1 MSNNALLKRR
11 YGNVVEGP
19 QGLQMPEKVARIV
32 EAAAKTLPKNDEH
45 FNYRRRAFSAKQED
59 VDGGART
66 EVSTITTD
74 AVDRDGE
81 CVLTSGGDWS
91 SYNKVVPFCH
101 KYDQLPAGI
110 SLWISPKGRA
120 TKAKT
125 QYPPKPADW
134 GDAAWMPSAI
144 WAFINQPV
152 PAMGDKSIGF
162 LPLNVR
168 GATPAEK
175 AMRPELDRVPIID
188 KWLGLEYSCVLV
200 PCNQEATLDAVIS
213 KGLSD
218 GTITKDFADLVHR
231 AMEDPKTLVSMTQ
244 GKSMDTPPADT
255 ATASPAQSEGANAMG
270 GAVTPATVPQM
281 KSMAH
286 FKMPMHVQ
294 AGMKAMMSQIDP
306 DDMADDAPDEHSM
319 VMHHSMDTDDPA
331 MVSKAIEGMGPMSC
345 RMGKCKSMATKDMDG
360 GDVDQLSMGISGK
373 GLMPMHKALTT
384 LPHSN
389 PDAGNFMP
397 RVKLCDLKPGMG
409 AKYKDM
415 DDMGGMGMK
424 LKTLDFKDSK
434 GNTTAL
440 PMTGGAGTMK
450 ELPTFDDGEPVKRSD
465 LRRIVEALKA
475 VGAPVNPANGGED
488 DMTAFCPQCMEEAKS
503 AGTMDVPGIGMCDK
517 YSCPTCKTDFLSPRS
532 DTRSPEISGNTDGS
546 PAGENVGAVTYGKGA
561 AADPASV
568 TASTAVAAPPAPV
581 AKTVTPFVSPED
593 LARAIERKKAAD
605 KSTLAARMEPLIA
618 EALDRRM
625 GRV

>member
-1 MSNNALLKRR
+1 
-11 YGNVVEGP
+11 
-19 QGLQMPEKVARIV
+19 MPEKVARVI

-81 CVLTSGGDWS
+81 CVLTSGGDWTQ
-91 SYNKVVPFCH
+91 YNKVVPFCH
-101 KYDQLPAGI
+101 DYGQLPAGI
-110 SLWISPKGRA
+110 SLWISPKGRS

-125 QYPPKPADW
+125 QYPLKPADW
-134 GDAAWMPSAI
+134 GDVAWMPSAI
-144 WAFINQPV
+144 WTFINQPV
-152 PAMGDKSIGF
+152 PALGDKSIGF

-231 AMEDPKTLVSMTQ
+231 AMEDPKTLVFMSQ

-255 ATASPAQSEGANAMG
+255 ATASPSQSEGANATG

-306 DDMADDAPDEHSM
+306 DDLAGDAPDEHSM

-360 GDVDQLSMGISGK
+360 GDVDQLSMGVSGK
-373 GLMPMHKALTT
+373 GLMPMHKALTA

-440 PMTGGAGTMK
+440 PMTGGSGTMK
-450 ELPTFDDGEPVKRSD
+450 GKSSA
-465 LRRIVEALKA
+465 I
-475 VGAPVNPANGGED
+475 GAPVNPANGGEN

-517 YSCPTCKTDFLSPRS
+517 YSCPMCKTDFLAPRS

-546 PAGENVGAVTYGKGA
+546 PAGENVGAVTYGKTA
-561 AADPASV
+561 VANPASV
-568 TASTAVAAPPAPV
+568 TTSTAVAAPAPV
-581 AKTVTPFVSPED
+581 AKAVMSFVSPED

-605 KSTLAARMEPLIA
+605 KAALAARMEPLIA

>member
-1 MSNNALLKRR
+1 MATDILKRK

-19 QGLQMPEKVARIV
+19 MGMRMPERIARTI
-32 EAAAKTLPKNDEH
+32 EDAAKKLPAD
-45 FNYRRRAFSAKQED
+45 FTYRRRALRTKQEE
-59 VDGGART
+59 VDTGSRQ
-66 EVSTITTD
+66 EVSTVTTD

-81 CVLTSGGDWS
+81 CVLSSGGNWQE
-91 SYNKVVPFCH
+91 YNKVVPFVH
-101 KYDQLPAGI
+101 DYSQLPAGTC
-110 SLWISPKGRA
+110 LWIKPQGNS

-125 QYPPKPADW
+125 FYPPKPPDW
-134 GDAAWMPSAI
+134 GDVAWMPSAI
-144 WAFINQPV
+144 WHLISQPT
-152 PAMGDKSIGF
+152 PILGDKSIGF

-168 GATPAEK
+168 SATPQEK
-175 AMRPELDRVPIID
+175 QLRPELDRVPIID

-218 GTITKDFADLVHR
+218 KTITKDFADFLHR
-231 AMEDPKTLVSMTQ
+231 AMEDPKTLVSMSQ
-244 GKSMDTPPADT
+244 GKAMDNPPADT
-255 ATASPAQSEGANAMG
+255 ATASPGQNEGANTPG
-270 GAVTPATVPQM
+270 GAVIPATVPAM

-294 AGMKAMMSQIDP
+294 AGMKAMMGQIDP
-306 DDMADDAPDEHSM
+306 DDMAGDAPDEHSM

-345 RMGKCKSMATKDMDG
+345 RMGKCKCMSTKDMDG
-360 GDVDQLSMGISGK
+360 GDVDQLSMGMSGK
-373 GLMPMHKALTT
+373 GLMPMHKALTA

-440 PMTGGAGTMK
+440 PMTGGSGTMK
-450 ELPTFDDGEPVKRSD
+450 GKST
-465 LRRIVEALKA
+465 I
-475 VGAPVNPANGGED
+475 GAPVNPANGGED

-561 AADPASV
+561 VANPASV
-568 TASTAVAAPPAPV
+568 TTSTAVASPPAPV
-581 AKTVTPFVSPED
+581 VKAVTPFVSPED
-593 LARAIERKKAAD
+593 LATAIERKKAAD
-605 KSTLAARMEPLIA
+605 KAALAARMEPLIA